1 LSSPIHYFKAGGSLM
16 YPILLCSVVALAIII
31 ERWIFLR
38 RVRGANE
45 RFHREVRTHLH
56 PGNLDDAI
64 RVCRASQAP
73 LAQVFFAGL
82 VRVADGEDRTR
93 QAIEEV
99 GQMEVAEFQ
108 RFMGGLSSIIGGATL
123 LGFLGTVTG
132 LIKAFQQVERLQGAV
147 NPSVLASGIWEALL
161 TTAFGLIVAI
171 PASFAHGLIMSRIQ
185 GEVRQMEE
193 RSRKLMVLLVTG
205 REDRA

>member
-1 LSSPIHYFKAGGSLM
+1 M

-45 RFHREVRTHLH
+45 RFHLEVRTHLH
-56 PGNLDDAI
+56 PGSLDDAI

-82 VRVADGEDRTR
+82 MRVADGEDRTR

-205 REDRA
+205 REDGA